1 MNGMALRRTG
11 KDTNGGGIV
20 LCRYGFGKHR
30 NERDANRRAME
41 QKRSVRRARD
51 KHCIALV
58 TKSIQRQ
65 GRRRAKIG

>member
-1 MNGMALRRTG
+1 MALWRNG

-30 NERDANRRAME
+30 NERAGDANRRAME
-41 QKRSVRRARD
+41 QKRSVRRAKD

-58 TKSIQRQ
+58 TKSIQKQ
-65 GRRRAKIG
+65 GQKG